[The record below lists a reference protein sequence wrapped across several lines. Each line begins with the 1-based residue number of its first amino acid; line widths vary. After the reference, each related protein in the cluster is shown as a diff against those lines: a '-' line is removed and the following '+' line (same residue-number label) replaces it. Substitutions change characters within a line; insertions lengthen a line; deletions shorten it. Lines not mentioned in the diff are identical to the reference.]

1 MEQELSQSETLR
13 LPFLSNA
20 REQGEGSPWRR
31 SFSLLLSG
39 SLVMLFGSVAVSGLN
54 FAYNVATARMLG
66 PAEFSHATAA
76 TTLLML
82 CSALTLSFQLVC
94 AKFVARNEEQAGK
107 ARVYRS
113 LLKRAWIVS
122 AILAGGLA
130 LFERPMSE
138 YLRLPANHMLIVLAA
153 GMAFYVP
160 LGVRRGN
167 LQGLCHFHSLSWNM
181 VAEAATKLLF
191 TVLLVGVGY
200 GVMGAVGATTA
211 SVLAA
216 FMLPAK
222 AVKNDSGTCDYVP
235 ASFREGIQAI
245 VFFVGQ
251 VVINNIDILL
261 VKHYF
266 SAEAAG
272 MYAAVALVGRVIYF
286 AAWSV
291 ISAMFPISAAAREE
305 DNKLQVLLVP
315 LGIVTLMC
323 LAATFILWM
332 FPDPIMGMIF
342 GSRFQGEEALLTL
355 FAINTGV
362 YAISVVLMSYEMSR
376 KIANTGWLQLVFS
389 GGIMLMIAFLHS
401 SLEQVVVLQIGM
413 KLALLLFV
421 SIPFLRNFR
430 APARLQEAA

>member
-13 LPFLSNA
+13 LPFLSSA
-20 REQGEGSPWRR
+20 REQRPGSLWRR

-54 FAYNVATARMLG
+54 FAYNVATARVLGRADLG
-66 PAEFSHATAA
+66 PGTAA

-94 AKFVARNEEQAGK
+94 AKFVARNKEHAGK

-113 LLKRAWIVS
+113 LLKRAWLVA

-138 YLRLPANHMLIVLAA
+138 YLRLPANHMLILLAA

-167 LQGLCHFHSLSWNM
+167 LQGLCHFQSLSWNM

-191 TVLLVGVGY
+191 TVLLVGLGY
-200 GVMGAVGATTA
+200 GVMGAVGAATA

-216 FMLPAK
+216 FMLPAR
-222 AVKNDSGTCDYVP
+222 AVKKKDAGACDYIP

-266 SAEAAG
+266 RAEAAG

-291 ISAMFPISAAAREE
+291 ISAMFPISAAAREDE
-305 DNKLQVLLVP
+305 NKLQVLLVP
-315 LGIVTLMC
+315 LAIVGLIC
-323 LAATFILWM
+323 VAATFILWM

-342 GSRFQGEEALLTL
+342 GSRFQGEESLLTL
-355 FAINTGV
+355 FAINTGI
-362 YAISVVLMSYEMSR
+362 YAISVVLMTYEMSR
-376 KIANTGWLQLVFS
+376 KIANTGWLQLVVS
-389 GGIMLMIAFLHS
+389 GGS
-401 SLEQVVVLQIGM
+401 
-413 KLALLLFV
+413 
-421 SIPFLRNFR
+421 
-430 APARLQEAA
+430 

>member
-1 MEQELSQSETLR
+1 MEQDLSQSETLR
-13 LPFLSNA
+13 LPFLSSS
-20 REQGEGSPWRR
+20 RELREGSRWQR

-94 AKFVARNEEQAGK
+94 AKFVARNEQPAGK

-113 LLKRAWIVS
+113 LLKRAWLVS

-130 LFERPMSE
+130 LFERPISD
-138 YLRLPANHMLIVLAA
+138 YLRLPANHMLILLAA

-167 LQGLCHFHSLSWNM
+167 LQGLCHFHFLSWNM
-181 VAEAATKLLF
+181 VVEAATKLLF
-191 TVLLVGVGY
+191 TVLLVGLGY

-216 FMLPAK
+216 FVLPAR
-222 AVKNDSGTCDYVP
+222 VVSRDSSPTDYIP

-266 SAEAAG
+266 HAEAAG

-291 ISAMFPISAAAREE
+291 ISAMFPISAATREDE
-305 DNKLQVLLVP
+305 NKLQVLLVP
-315 LGIVTLMC
+315 LAIVGLMC
-323 LAATFILWM
+323 VAATFILWM

-342 GSRFQGEEALLTL
+342 GSRFQGEESLLTL
-355 FAINTGV
+355 FAINTGI
-362 YAISVVLMSYEMSR
+362 YAISVVLMTYEMSR

-389 GGIMLMIAFLHS
+389 GGIMVMIAFLHS
-401 SLEQVVVLQIGM
+401 SLEQVVVLQIAL
-413 KLALLLFV
+413 KLVLLLLV
-421 SIPFLRNFR
+421 SVPFLRNFR

>member
-1 MEQELSQSETLR
+1 MEQDLSQSETLR
-13 LPFLSNA
+13 LPFLSSG
-20 REQGEGSPWRR
+20 RELREGNRWQR

-94 AKFVARNEEQAGK
+94 AKFVARNEQPASK
-107 ARVYRS
+107 AKVYRS
-113 LLKRAWIVS
+113 LLGRAWLVS

-130 LFERPMSE
+130 LFERPMSD
-138 YLRLPANHMLIVLAA
+138 YLRLPANHMLILLAA

-167 LQGLCHFHSLSWNM
+167 LQGLCHFQSLSWNM

-216 FMLPAK
+216 FILPAK
-222 AVKNDSGTCDYVP
+222 VTRSAAGTTDYIP
-235 ASFREGIQAI
+235 PSFREGIQAI

-266 SAEAAG
+266 RAEAAG

-291 ISAMFPISAAAREE
+291 ISAMFPISAATREGE
-305 DNKLQVLLVP
+305 NKLQVLLVP
-315 LGIVTLMC
+315 LTIVGLIC
-323 LAATFILWM
+323 LAATFVLWM

-342 GSRFQGEEALLTL
+342 GSRFQGEESLLTL
-355 FAINTGV
+355 FAINTGI
-362 YAISVVLMSYEMSR
+362 YAISVVLMTYEMSR

-389 GGIMLMIAFLHS
+389 GAIMLMIAFLHS
-401 SLEQVVVLQIGM
+401 TLQEVVVLQIAL
-413 KLALLLFV
+413 KLVLLLLV
-421 SIPFLRNFR
+421 SVPFLRNFR

>member
-13 LPFLSNA
+13 LPFLSSA
-20 REQGEGSPWRR
+20 HEPREESRWRR

-39 SLVMLFGSVAVSGLN
+39 SLIMLFGSAAVSGLN

-66 PAEFSHATAA
+66 PAEFSHVTAA

-94 AKFVARNEEQAGK
+94 AKFVARNEQQAGK
-107 ARVYRS
+107 AIVYRS
-113 LLKRAWIVS
+113 LLKKAWLVS
-122 AILAGGLA
+122 AILAGGLV
-130 LFERPMSE
+130 LFERPMSD
-138 YLRLPANHMLIVLAA
+138 YLRLPANHMLILLAA

-181 VAEAATKLLF
+181 VVEAATKLLF
-191 TVLLVGVGY
+191 TLLLVGLGY
-200 GVMGAVGATTA
+200 GVLGAVGATTA

-216 FMLPAK
+216 FVLPAK
-222 AVKNDSGTCDYVP
+222 AIGSSGESTAYIP

-251 VVINNIDILL
+251 VVISNIDILL

-266 SAEAAG
+266 QAEAAG

-291 ISAMFPISAAAREE
+291 ISAMFPISAAAREDE
-305 DNKLQVLLVP
+305 NKTQVLLLP
-315 LGIVTLMC
+315 LGIVGLISV
-323 LAATFILWM
+323 AATLILWM
-332 FPDPIMGMIF
+332 FPAPIMGMIF
-342 GSRFQGEEALLTL
+342 GSRFQGQESLLTL
-355 FAINTGV
+355 FAINTGI
-362 YAISVVLMSYEMSR
+362 YAVSVVLMTYEMSR
-376 KIANTGWLQLVFS
+376 KIANTGWLQLLFS

-401 SLEQVVVLQIGM
+401 SLEQVVVLQIGL

-421 SIPFLRNFR
+421 SIPFLRNLR

>member
-1 MEQELSQSETLR
+1 MEHELSQSESLR
-13 LPFLSNA
+13 LPFLSST
-20 REQGEGSPWRR
+20 RGLQEGPRWQR
-31 SFSLLLSG
+31 SFALLLGG

-94 AKFVARNEEQAGK
+94 AKFVARNDQPAGK
-107 ARVYRS
+107 AKVYRS
-113 LLKRAWIVS
+113 LMGRAWLV
-122 AILAGGLA
+122 AALLAGGLA
-130 LFERPMSE
+130 LFERPMSD
-138 YLRLPANHMLIVLAA
+138 YLRLPSNHMLVLLAA

-167 LQGLCHFHSLSWNM
+167 LQGLCHFQSLSWNM
-181 VAEAATKLLF
+181 IVEAATKLLF
-191 TVLLVGVGY
+191 AVLLVGLGY

-216 FMLPAK
+216 FFLPAK
-222 AVKNDSGTCDYVP
+222 VVKSDEQPKEYTP
-235 ASFREGIQAI
+235 TSFREGIQAI

-266 SAEAAG
+266 RAEAAG

-291 ISAMFPISAAAREE
+291 ISAMFPISAGARDEE
-305 DNKLQVLLVP
+305 NKLHVLLVP
-315 LGIVTLMC
+315 LAIVGLMC
-323 LAATFILWM
+323 VAATLILWM

-342 GSRFQGEEALLTL
+342 GSRFQGEESLLTL
-355 FAINTGV
+355 FAINTGI
-362 YAISVVLMSYEMSR
+362 YAISVVLMTYEMSR

-401 SLEQVVVLQIGM
+401 SLEQVVVLQIAL
-413 KLALLLFV
+413 KVVLLLFV

-430 APARLQEAA
+430 APAHLQEAA